1 MANQIET
8 IIQVQ
13 HEDRDRVTVFFRWL
27 LILPVAIF
35 ISLFVQAIHWGISSF
50 AIVVPV
56 VLTLV
61 FRQIYPSWVLTF
73 NHAIMEFSMR
83 IASYGL
89 FLTDK
94 YPTIEANPSV
104 AVIFPDVKG
113 GKKLNRWLPIVKWFL
128 AIPLYV
134 IGFFYL
140 IYAAIATLVLWL
152 QISITGNPASWA
164 LDVNLNTLKFWNR
177 VFGYSV
183 LLVTDE
189 YPSFSLRS

>member
-13 HEDRDRVTVFFRWL
+13 REARDRVTVFFRWV
-27 LILPVAIF
+27 LILPAAIF

-61 FRQIYPSWVLTF
+61 FRQGYPSWVLTF

-83 IASYGL
+83 IAAYGL

-94 YPTIEANPSV
+94 YPTIEANPSA
-104 AVIFPDVKG
+104 AVIFPDVEG

-134 IGFFYL
+134 VGFLYL
-140 IYAAIATLVLWL
+140 IYAAVATLVLWL
-152 QISITGNPASWA
+152 QISITGRPSSWA
-164 LDVNLNTLKFWNR
+164 LDANLNTLKFWNR

-189 YPSFSLRS
+189 YPSFSLKS

>member
-140 IYAAIATLVLWL
+140 IYAAIATFVLWL
-152 QISITGNPASWA
+152 QISITGNPANWA

>member
-13 HEDRDRVTVFFRWL
+13 REARDRVTVFFRWV
-27 LILPVAIF
+27 LILPAAIF

-61 FRQIYPSWVLTF
+61 FRQGYPSWVLTF

-83 IASYGL
+83 IAAYGL

-104 AVIFPDVKG
+104 AVIFPDVEG

-152 QISITGNPASWA
+152 QISITGNPANWA

>member
-61 FRQIYPSWVLTF
+61 FRQIYPSWVLIF

-140 IYAAIATLVLWL
+140 IYAAIATFVLWL
-152 QISITGNPASWA
+152 QISITGNPANWA

>member
-13 HEDRDRVTVFFRWL
+13 REDRDRVTVFFRWL

-83 IASYGL
+83 IAAYGL

-94 YPTIEANPSV
+94 YPTIEANPSA
-104 AVIFPDVKG
+104 AVIFPDVEG

-128 AIPLYV
+128 AIPLYIV
-134 IGFFYL
+134 GFFYL
-140 IYAAIATLVLWL
+140 IYAAVATLVLWL
-152 QISITGNPASWA
+152 QISITGRTSSWA
-164 LDVNLNTLKFWNR
+164 LDANLNTLKFWNR

-189 YPSFSLRS
+189 YPSFSLKS